1 MNEKQNLQYLIHCT
15 INFSLITD
23 HSKKSTVMSSAVG
36 DIPSS
41 QFVSDGI
48 NCPEAVYQKVRNF
61 LEVNRNLRSM
71 MQTLQAQNES
81 LVTSNTELKKMAED
95 IRRQAVDALK

>member
-1 MNEKQNLQYLIHCT
+1 MK
-15 INFSLITD
+15 SSIT
-23 HSKKSTVMSSAVG
+23 SSAVG

-41 QFVSDGI
+41 QILSKGF
-48 NCPEAVYQKVRNF
+48 NNPEAVYQKVRNF
-61 LEVNRNLRSM
+61 LEANRNLQII
-71 MQTLQAQNES
+71 MQKLEAQNES